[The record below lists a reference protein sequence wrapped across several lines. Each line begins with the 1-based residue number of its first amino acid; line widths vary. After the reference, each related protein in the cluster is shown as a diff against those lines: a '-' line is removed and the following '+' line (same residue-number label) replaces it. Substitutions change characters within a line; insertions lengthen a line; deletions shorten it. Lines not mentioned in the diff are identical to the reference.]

1 MSLAHLLWS
10 STGSA
15 DRPMI
20 LVLRLSNSDFSLA
33 MAPSSVVQTGVK
45 SLGCENR
52 IAHLSPIHLWKSMGP
67 SVVCAWELGASSP
80 IRNAMEFSLRKEKNS
95 TPRDPSPPQG
105 LCSTVGAI
113 CLAPKQNAAQPA
125 AEPER
130 QRRGR
135 RAVLRRLQDAA
146 RGAARGPLPYRHQ
159 ARLRAGRVRRL
170 CRADRRRA
178 AAFLPC

>member
-20 LVLRLSNSDFSLA
+20 LVLRLSNSDFNLA

-67 SVVCAWELGASSP
+67 SVVCAWKLGASSP
-80 IRNAMEFSLRKEKNS
+80 IRNAMGFSLRGKRKILRRANPS
-95 TPRDPSPPQG
+95 RHRDF
-105 LCSTVGAI
+105 CSTVGAI
-113 CLAPKQNAAQPA
+113 CLAPKQNVAQPA

-135 RAVLRRLQDAA
+135 RA
-146 RGAARGPLPYRHQ
+146 
-159 ARLRAGRVRRL
+159 
-170 CRADRRRA
+170 
-178 AAFLPC
+178 FL